1 MFRASPEGA
10 AHHYRLGSVRLA
22 SDIPLGG
29 LSEAE
34 SDAAAVISI
43 RRGRPEDTSLVWTPH
58 PEGAEFVPDW
68 ARVDHMRSSDGGWY
82 RIRYDYRGHVADCF
96 IRSDGREITVD
107 ADDGET
113 DAELS
118 NLIEGPILGRAMRLA
133 GHPSLHATALA
144 FEGRAIALMGAS
156 GVGKSSLAWAL
167 IQQGCRLVSD
177 DMVGLEIAEGL
188 PVVHPG
194 RARLR
199 IWPDVVEGLGV
210 DASIRTALFPTTLEM
225 TKVGVRDPDSFA
237 REAVPLHAVYQLRP
251 RHSAAAG
258 ARITDLPV
266 SERLAELA
274 ANLHGVIAPDR
285 QGRKRELGLLAEIAA
300 VVPLR
305 ALTLPHDLGA
315 LSRAAAD
322 LRPRLFG

>member
-1 MFRASPEGA
+1 MASPF
-10 AHHYRLGSVRLA
+10 HYRLGSARLS
-22 SDIPLGG
+22 SDIALGG
-29 LSEAE
+29 LSDAE
-34 SDAAAVISI
+34 PGEEAVIAV
-43 RRGRPEDTSLVWTPH
+43 RRGRPTDSSLEWTPH
-58 PEGAEFVPDW
+58 PDGAEFVPDW
-68 ARVDHMRSSDGGWY
+68 ARVDHMRSTDGAWY
-82 RIRYDYRGHVADCF
+82 RIRYDYRGHFADIS

-107 ADDGET
+107 AGEGET

-133 GHPSLHATALA
+133 GYPSLHATALS

-167 IQQGCRLVSD
+167 VQQGCRLVSD
-177 DMVGLEIAEGL
+177 DMVGLALADGR

-210 DASIRTALFPTTLEM
+210 DASISTALFPTTREM
-225 TKVGVRDPDSFA
+225 TKVGVRDPGVFS
-237 REAVPLHAVYQLRP
+237 REPVPLHAVYQVRP
-251 RHSAAAG
+251 RGPKASG
-258 ARITDLPV
+258 SLITELPA

-285 QGRKRELGLLAEIAA
+285 QGRKRELALLAQIAA
-300 VVPLR
+300 VVPVR
-305 ALTLPHDLGA
+305 AVTLPHDLEA
-315 LSRAAAD
+315 LSRVAAE
-322 LRPRLFG
+322 LRPSLFG

>member
-1 MFRASPEGA
+1 MDAERGA
-10 AHHYRLGSVRLA
+10 EMT
-22 SDIPLGG
+22 I
-29 LSEAE
+29 
-34 SDAAAVISI
+34 II
-43 RRGRPEDTSLVWTPH
+43 RRGRPKDASLIWIPH

-68 ARVDHMRSSDGGWY
+68 ARVDHLRSTDSGWY

-144 FEGRAIALMGAS
+144 FEGRAIALMGPS
-156 GVGKSSLAWAL
+156 GAGKSSLAWAL

-177 DMVGLEIAEGL
+177 DMVGLAIAEGL

-210 DASIRTALFPTTLEM
+210 DASISTTLFPTTLEM
-225 TKVGVRDPDSFA
+225 TKVGVRDPGSFA
-237 REAVPLHAVYQLRP
+237 QEAVPLHAIYQVRP
-251 RHSAAAG
+251 RSAKANG
-258 ARITDLPV
+258 ALITDLPT

-285 QGRKRELGLLAEIAA
+285 EGRKRELSLLAQIAA
-300 VVPLR
+300 IVPLR

-315 LSRAAAD
+315 LSRVAAD

>member
-1 MFRASPEGA
+1 MAPPFQ
-10 AHHYRLGSVRLA
+10 YRLGSARLS
-22 SDIPLGG
+22 SDIALGG
-29 LSEAE
+29 LSHAE
-34 SDAAAVISI
+34 PGEAAAITI
-43 RRGRPEDTSLVWTPH
+43 RRGRPGGADLEWGPH
-58 PEGAEFVPDW
+58 PDGAEFVPDW
-68 ARVDHMRSSDGGWY
+68 VRVDHMRSTDGAWY
-82 RIRYDYRGHVADCF
+82 RIRYDYRGHFADIA

-107 ADDGET
+107 AGEGET

-133 GHPSLHATALA
+133 GYPSLHATALS

-167 IQQGCRLVSD
+167 VQQGCRLVSD
-177 DMVGLEIAEGL
+177 DMVGLAMADGR

-210 DASIRTALFPTTLEM
+210 DASISTALFPTTLEM
-225 TKVGVRDPDSFA
+225 TKVGVRDPALFSHGP
-237 REAVPLHAVYQLRP
+237 VPLHAVYHVRP
-251 RHSAAAG
+251 RHSAAVE
-258 ARITDLPV
+258 ARIEDLPV

-285 QGRKRELGLLAEIAA
+285 QGRKRELALLAQIAA
-300 VVPLR
+300 VTPLR
-305 ALTLPHDLGA
+305 AVTRPHDREA
-315 LSRAAAD
+315 LSRVAAG
-322 LRPRLFG
+322 LRPRLWG

>member
-1 MFRASPEGA
+1 MAPPF
-10 AHHYRLGSVRLA
+10 HYQLGSARLS
-22 SDIPLGG
+22 SDIALGG
-29 LSEAE
+29 LSHAGSGDEA
-34 SDAAAVISI
+34 AITI
-43 RRGRPEDTSLVWTPH
+43 RRGRPGGADLEWGPH
-58 PEGAEFVPDW
+58 PDGAEFVPDW
-68 ARVDHMRSSDGGWY
+68 VRVDHLRSADGAWY
-82 RIRYDYRGHVADCF
+82 RIRYDYRGHFADIA

-107 ADDGET
+107 AGEGET

-133 GHPSLHATALA
+133 GYPSLHATALS

-167 IQQGCRLVSD
+167 VQQGCRLVSD
-177 DMVGLEIAEGL
+177 DMVGLAMADGR

-210 DASIRTALFPTTLEM
+210 DASISTALFPTTLEM
-225 TKVGVRDPDSFA
+225 TKVGVRDPALFSHGP
-237 REAVPLHAVYQLRP
+237 VPLHAVYHVRP
-251 RHSAAAG
+251 RHSAAVE
-258 ARITDLPV
+258 ARIEDLPA

-285 QGRKRELGLLAEIAA
+285 QARKRELALLAQIAA
-300 VVPLR
+300 VTPLR
-305 ALTLPHDLGA
+305 AVTLPHDLEA
-315 LSRAAAD
+315 LSRVAAA

>member
-1 MFRASPEGA
+1 M
-10 AHHYRLGSVRLA
+10 
-22 SDIPLGG
+22 D
-29 LSEAE
+29 AE
-34 SDAAAVISI
+34 CGVETTISI
-43 RRGRPEDTSLVWTPH
+43 RRGRPEDASLIWIPH

-68 ARVDHMRSSDGGWY
+68 ARVDHLRSTDSSWY

-96 IRSDGREITVD
+96 IRSDGREITID
-107 ADDGET
+107 AGAGET

-167 IQQGCRLVSD
+167 VQQGCRLVSD
-177 DMVGLEIAEGL
+177 DMVGLAMTRGR

-237 REAVPLHAVYQLRP
+237 REAVPFHAVYQLRP
-251 RHSAAAG
+251 RHSAAGG
-258 ARITDLPV
+258 ARIEDLPA
-266 SERLAELA
+266 SERLAGLA

-285 QGRKRELGLLAEIAA
+285 QGRKRELALLAQIAA

-315 LSRAAAD
+315 LSQVAAE

>member
-1 MFRASPEGA
+1 MQAYKYRIGPI
-10 AHHYRLGSVRLA
+10 RLGS
-22 SDIPLGG
+22 DIALGG
-29 LSEAE
+29 LADAE
-34 SDAAAVISI
+34 PGAETTIVI
-43 RRGRPEDTSLVWTPH
+43 RRGRPEDASLVWIPH

-68 ARVDHMRSSDGGWY
+68 ARVDHLRSSDGGWF

-96 IRSDGREITVD
+96 IRSDGRVITVD

-156 GVGKSSLAWAL
+156 GAGKSSLAWAL
-167 IQQGCRLVSD
+167 VQQGCQLVSD
-177 DMVGLEIAEGL
+177 DMVGLAMEDGR

-199 IWPDVVEGLGV
+199 IWPDVVERLGV
-210 DASIRTALFPTTLEM
+210 DASISSALFPTTVEM
-225 TKVGVRDPDSFA
+225 TKIGVRDPGIFSQGP
-237 REAVPLHAVYQLRP
+237 VPLHAVYQVRP
-251 RHSAAAG
+251 RGLKASG
-258 ARITDLPV
+258 PLITDLPV

-274 ANLHGVIAPDR
+274 VNLHGVIAPDR
-285 QGRKRELGLLAEIAA
+285 QGRQRELALLAQIAA
-300 VVPLR
+300 VVPVR
-305 ALTLPHDLGA
+305 AVTLPHDLDS
-315 LSRAAAD
+315 LSRVAAE
-322 LRPRLFG
+322 LRPRLFS